1 MTSVPVPREAFRDNA
16 RTLRQAMREAA
27 QSSSAKVVLSH
38 RQAETILRV
47 LESADSEFERRQHI
61 ARKLADFSNEIGFT
75 E

>member
-1 MTSVPVPREAFRDNA
+1 MTSVPAPSEAFRDNA

-27 QSSSAKVVLSH
+27 RSSSAEVVLSH
-38 RQAETILRV
+38 HEAETILQV
-47 LESADSEFERRQHI
+47 LESADSEFERREHV

>member
-27 QSSSAKVVLSH
+27 QTSSANVVLSH
-38 RQAETILRV
+38 RQAEMILRV
-47 LESADSEFERRQHI
+47 LESADSEFERRQHV

>member
-27 QSSSAKVVLSH
+27 QTSSANVVLSH

-47 LESADSEFERRQHI
+47 LESADSEFERRQHV
-61 ARKLADFSNEIGFT
+61 ARRLADFSNEIGFT

>member
-16 RTLRQAMREAA
+16 RTVRQAMREAA

-38 RQAETILRV
+38 RQAEAILRV
-47 LESADSEFERRQHI
+47 LESADSEFERRQHA
-61 ARKLADFSNEIGFT
+61 ARRLADFSNEIGFT